1 MLAGA
6 VFWGTVIVLATFYF
20 GATVAGLEL
29 AGQFEA
35 ARANRLARLLILVP
49 ALVMFLRD
57 ALRLLRR

>member
-6 VFWGTVIVLATFYF
+6 VFWGTVIVFATFYF